1 MSTFA
6 RNMRI
11 GLAAWLI
18 STPLAVL
25 RAQTSKACWLVTP
38 REAAQIL
45 GKPELANGESLRDDR
60 LECDYLHAGF
70 DVHVDDQLTPDR
82 RTAAIRQSI
91 KQGKTDA
98 VSGIGDEAAFSAANA
113 QNHNTSELDV
123 VKGSHSVIVTIFR
136 WSGPTDQIKPTLVKL
151 ANTALAKLAAPAT
164 PQRSRACWVITPAEA
179 AQILGKAELAN
190 GNAMHDDFDS
200 CQYKNAGLDVDVTYF
215 TRAPAP
221 GEAFGGVIKRGKA
234 EAAPNIGSDAAFMR
248 DLENNDQSIAVVM
261 GKRILKIT
269 MLQSAQTPQE
279 QVRPKLVKL
288 ATIAVARFQ

>member
-1 MSTFA
+1 
-6 RNMRI
+6 
-11 GLAAWLI
+11 LA
-18 STPLAVL
+18 
-25 RAQTSKACWLVTP
+25 AQTSRACWLVTP
-38 REAAQIL
+38 QEAAQIL
-45 GKPELANGESLRDDR
+45 GKPELANGESMRDDR
-60 LECDYLHAGF
+60 LECNYLHGGF
-70 DVHVDDQLTPDR
+70 DVHVDDQLTPAQR
-82 RTAAIRQSI
+82 SAALRQSI
-91 KQGKTDA
+91 KQGKA
-98 VSGIGDEAAFSAANA
+98 ESVSGIGDEATFSAANA

-123 VKGSHSVIVTIFR
+123 VKGSHSLIVTIFR

-151 ANTALAKLAAPAT
+151 ANTALAKLAAPPT

-179 AQILGKAELAN
+179 AQILGKPDLAN
-190 GNAMHDDFDS
+190 GKAMHDDFDS
-200 CQYKNAGLDVDVTYF
+200 CQYKNAGFDVDVMSF

-221 GEAFGGVIKRGKA
+221 GEAFGGLIKRGKA
-234 EAAPNIGSDAAFMR
+234 DAASDIGGDAAFTR